1 MTGSTHI
8 MASQK
13 YNEIGYLPHI
23 IPSSIMNVPHNIIDF
38 HAKEFPHEGRSHQNI
53 NRVAEIAP
61 PINTLK
67 NT

>member
-13 YNEIGYLPHI
+13 HNEIGYLPHI
-23 IPSSIMNVPHNIIDF
+23 IPSSITIFPHNIVGF
-38 HAKEFPHEGRSHQNI
+38 HAKEFPHEGRLHQNI
-53 NRVAEIAP
+53 NRVAEIAS
-61 PINTLK
+61 PIRTLK